1 MLNAGVLYPET
12 GAPSAHDLW
21 KSTFNLK
28 YRMLLCQTVRN
39 ETRRITSGSEYEFRL
54 MGKAHRLSASRAG
67 DNNNN
72 EISLVSTLVEF
83 QINVLE
89 PDLQQENICS
99 MVMLSM
105 SQS

>member
-1 MLNAGVLYPET
+1 
-12 GAPSAHDLW
+12 
-21 KSTFNLK
+21 
-28 YRMLLCQTVRN
+28 
-39 ETRRITSGSEYEFRL
+39 
-54 MGKAHRLSASRAG
+54 
-67 DNNNN
+67 
-72 EISLVSTLVEF
+72 LVEF